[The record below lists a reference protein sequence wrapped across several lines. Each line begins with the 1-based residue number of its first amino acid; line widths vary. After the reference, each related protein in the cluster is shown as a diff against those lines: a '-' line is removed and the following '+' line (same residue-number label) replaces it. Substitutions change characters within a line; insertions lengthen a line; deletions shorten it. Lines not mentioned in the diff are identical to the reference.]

1 MLFRII
7 LNKGFSSQPG
17 GGGIEFTGVLN
28 SHLTLGVLNLL
39 IKKRSDLLQPL
50 RTNTK

>member
-7 LNKGFSSQPG
+7 LYKGFSSQT
-17 GGGIEFTGVLN
+17 GGGIESTGVLN

>member
-1 MLFRII
+1 MLFGII
-7 LNKGFSSQPG
+7 LNKGFQANQ